1 MSAAFNSKK
10 SFRKGELKIEKDL
23 MCYDQVG
30 DWIQNA
36 NWRKAMG
43 AEYSVEYTVFRT

>member
-1 MSAAFNSKK
+1 MPVSGRTYSTRMSAAFNSKK

-36 NWRKAMG
+36 N
-43 AEYSVEYTVFRT
+43 